1 MLKISPYKLN
11 LFKNKRYEL
20 ATVLKD
26 KGIKDKSIIE
36 AIAFLPRELFV
47 HQSLIARVYEDT
59 ALPIDFN
66 QTISQPYTVA
76 YMTELLQI
84 IPGQKVLEIGTGS
97 GYQAC
102 ILELLGAKVY
112 SIERIEGLFLQT
124 KALLAI
130 LDSSVTLRLADGT
143 LGWPTYQPY
152 DKIIITAAAP
162 EIPIKLISQLV
173 VGGMMIV
180 PVGAKNVQSM
190 HLLEKVDEESY
201 LETKHDNFKF
211 VPLIG
216 KDGWTE

>member
-1 MLKISPYKLN
+1 MLRISTYKLN
-11 LFKNKRYEL
+11 LFKSKRYEL
-20 ATVLKD
+20 ANILRE
-26 KGIKDKSIIE
+26 KGINNTSVIE

-76 YMTELLQI
+76 YMTELLDVK
-84 IPGQKVLEIGTGS
+84 PDQKILEIGTGS

-112 SIERIEGLFLQT
+112 SIERIDGLYRQS
-124 KALLAI
+124 KALLED
-130 LDSSVTLRLADGT
+130 LDSSVSLRLADGT
-143 LGWPTYQPY
+143 LGWTTYQPY

-162 EIPIKLISQLV
+162 EIPVKLISQLV
-173 VGGMMIV
+173 VGGKMIV
-180 PVGAKNVQSM
+180 PVGDKNVQSM
-190 HLLEKVDEESY
+190 HLLEKIDEESY
-201 LETKHDNFKF
+201 LETKYDNFKF

-216 KDGWTE
+216 RDGWTE